1 MSKKTIQLHK
11 FILTK
16 PIQKKNL
23 ETEYNLKHISHLRSE
38 NLVNNQGKDSLK
50 SWLQP
55 FTKYIHTF
63 SHFAKAFARN

>member
-16 PIQKKNL
+16 PIPKKNL

-50 SWLQP
+50 SWL
-55 FTKYIHTF
+55 TKYIHTF